1 MKKFFLSWK
10 GAESGPYSAEEI
22 ADMLERGKIG
32 LLHLVRTESTQ
43 WRPLKDANLQ
53 TDFDAPQSAS
63 KTDILAPIV
72 YAAAGLAF
80 LSPWVLAASC
90 AMSVFLWISGDRKSA
105 AFSFAL
111 AALIA
116 CAGLAFF
123 GIVYPAVAE

>member
-10 GAESGPYSAEEI
+10 GVESGPYSAEEI

-43 WRPLKDANLQ
+43 WKPLKDTDLQ
-53 TDFDAPQSAS
+53 AEADAPQPAS
-63 KTDILAPIV
+63 KTEILAPIAF
-72 YAAAGLAF
+72 AAAGLAF
-80 LSPWVLAASC
+80 LSPWVLAASGT
-90 AMSVFLWISGDRKSA
+90 MSLFLWIAGDRKSA

-116 CAGLAFF
+116 VAGLAFF
-123 GIVYPAVAE
+123 DIVYPAVAE